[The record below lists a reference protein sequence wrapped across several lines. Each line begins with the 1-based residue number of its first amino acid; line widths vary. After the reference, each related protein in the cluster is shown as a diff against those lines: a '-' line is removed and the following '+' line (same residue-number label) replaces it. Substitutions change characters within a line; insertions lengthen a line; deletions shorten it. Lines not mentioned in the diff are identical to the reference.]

1 MAGQCFVDPRRTAVK
16 INFWRFDA
24 SESGPT
30 GRQKSRTP
38 KPHRRSLLKNREL
51 ALVDSTKNERCR
63 GSAMLKRPFKSD
75 HSVHPK
81 PSYRGS
87 DPASRRV
94 NTRSNTHRGRPHFAN
109 PGFLGDGSDLID
121 ERIRIFEFFPA
132 GFEDRALRRR
142 LELVRPRLAHGFGA
156 TRS

>member
-1 MAGQCFVDPRRTAVK
+1 MR
-16 INFWRFDA
+16 

-30 GRQKSRTP
+30 GRQKNRTP
-38 KPHRRSLLKNREL
+38 TPRRRLLLKNCGL
-51 ALVDSTKNERCR
+51 AVVDSTKNERCR
-63 GSAMLKRPFKSD
+63 VSAMLERPFKSD
-75 HSVHPK
+75 HSVHPN

-87 DPASRRV
+87 GPASRLP
-94 NTRSNTHRGRPHFAN
+94 NAGSNTHRGRPHFAD
-109 PGFLGDGSDLID
+109 PGFLSDGSDLID
-121 ERIRIFEFFPA
+121 ERIRVSEFFPA